1 LNVKNVQT
9 NVLNV
14 PILMVVSV
22 LVTESMLQFVN
33 VEKDGMITVNL
44 NVVNVNTNVKLV
56 PALL

>member
-44 NVVNVNTNVKLV
+44 TVVNVNTNVKLV